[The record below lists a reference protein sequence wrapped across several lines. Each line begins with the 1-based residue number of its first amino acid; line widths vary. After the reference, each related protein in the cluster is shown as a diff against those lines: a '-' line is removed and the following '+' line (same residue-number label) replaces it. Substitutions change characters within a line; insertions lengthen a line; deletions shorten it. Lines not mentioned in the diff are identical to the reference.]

1 MQAGCAN
8 LWLEDFTSDFDAA
21 ASALLHALG
30 VRRAALDELR
40 RIVRRAGRLSPAQ
53 VRSLR
58 HTTYHSVT
66 QPCTRGPACA
76 GLDDT
81 FALR

>member
-40 RIVRRAGRLSPAQ
+40 RLVRRAGRLSPAQ
-53 VRSLR
+53 VRSSV
-58 HTTYHSVT
+58 TTCHSV
-66 QPCTRGPACA
+66 PLNEVFCY
-76 GLDDT
+76 
-81 FALR
+81 